1 MPLIPND
8 DPEGLAEL
16 LGYLGEIGYGELYL
30 RPVPEARAGGGP
42 GATGA
47 ISASGAGGAGDAT
60 SVSGTGGVAGA
71 ASEGEKLGM
80 VVPAA
85 GGGGDAVVKAIDAL
99 AAAVRQAGGGAGAVA
114 GGGASAGALAGD
126 GNDAGVMA
134 GGDGGAG
141 AADDPA
147 ARAAA
152 LAALAEVVT
161 GCRRCR
167 LCEGRQKTVFGSG
180 NPSADLMFIGEGP
193 GAEEDR
199 QGLPFV
205 GRAGELLTRII
216 AAIGM
221 IRDQVYIANIVKC
234 RPPGNRD
241 PQPDE
246 VAACRSYLERQIALI
261 RPRLIVALGRIAA
274 QTLLGNDLPIGRMRG
289 QWFQVLGVPVMVT
302 YHPAALLRNPALKRP
317 TWEDMQEVRD
327 RLRGGG

>member
-8 DPEGLAEL
+8 DPEGLAKL
-16 LGYLGEIGYGELYL
+16 LGYLDEIGYGELYL
-30 RPVPEARAGGGP
+30 RPMPAPGGVAAGDSGAMGARGIAELRGASADPARAG
-42 GATGA
+42 
-47 ISASGAGGAGDAT
+47 
-60 SVSGTGGVAGA
+60 
-71 ASEGEKLGM
+71 L
-80 VVPAA
+80 VVPAP
-85 GGGGDAVVKAIDAL
+85 GGGEKAATQAIAAL
-99 AAAVRQAGGGAGAVA
+99 TAAARQAGGGGSGAVP
-114 GGGASAGALAGD
+114 GGASGD
-126 GNDAGVMA
+126 
-134 GGDGGAG
+134 
-141 AADDPA
+141 DDPA

-152 LAALAEVVT
+152 LASLAEVVA

-180 NPSADLMFIGEGP
+180 DPNADLMFIGEGP

-216 AAIGM
+216 EAIGM
-221 IRDQVYIANIVKC
+221 TRDQVYIANIVKC

-289 QWFQVLGVPVMVT
+289 QWFSVLGVPVMVT

-327 RLRGGG
+327 RLRAGG